1 MPKEAVPSSVST
13 LDYVRKINTQ
23 ESYKNDYKSDYK
35 VNDGYKTNDNN
46 YNNYT
51 KNPLQDDNV
60 SIGGDK
66 KNIGEQRKSRT
77 VSSSSSKTSNANKVS
92 LF

>member
-1 MPKEAVPSSVST
+1 MSLPKEAVPSSVST

-35 VNDGYKTNDNN
+35 VNDY
-46 YNNYT
+46 NYT

-77 VSSSSSKTSNANKVS
+77 VSSSSSSKTSNANKVS